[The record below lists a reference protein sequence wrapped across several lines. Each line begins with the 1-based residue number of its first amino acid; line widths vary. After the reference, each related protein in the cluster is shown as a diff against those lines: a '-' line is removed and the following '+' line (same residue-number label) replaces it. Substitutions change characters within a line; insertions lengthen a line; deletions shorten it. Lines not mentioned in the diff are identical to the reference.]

1 MRTCRS
7 IRWSLAVFV
16 SAMLVA
22 ADSVDIRADTLSAV
36 TLRCANTQ
44 AAPTPIGLRV
54 AVVLDTANVPAQL
67 DQLLDQASRIWQA
80 YGVTLQWKRANGAGL
95 TPRDVDVW
103 AYLTDWE
110 PARRGGAGPRR
121 PLGAIQFLDGRPQN
135 VVRISRR
142 AAGRLAQ
149 DTLVGG
155 ESIASQPPHIYDR
168 FIAHAMGR
176 ALAHEIGHFLLG
188 TSAHSRHGLMRQSH
202 SSAELLGTS
211 LDGFALER
219 GQAEAFASR
228 WLEGCE
234 LV

>member
-7 IRWSLAVFV
+7 IRWSLVVLV

-22 ADSVDIRADTLSAV
+22 ADPVDLRADTLSPV
-36 TLRCANTQ
+36 TVRCANTQ
-44 AAPTPIGLRV
+44 AAPIPITLRV
-54 AVVLDTANVPAQL
+54 AVVLDTANAPAQL
-67 DQLLDQASRIWQA
+67 DRLLDQASRIWQA
-80 YGVTLQWKRANGAGL
+80 YGVTLQWKPANGAGL
-95 TPRDVDVW
+95 TPADVDVW

-110 PARRGGAGPRR
+110 PTPRARGPARR
-121 PLGAIQFLDGRPQN
+121 PLGAIQFVDGRPQN
-135 VVRISRR
+135 IVRISRR
-142 AAGRLAQ
+142 AAARLAQ
-149 DTLVGG
+149 ETVVGG
-155 ESIASQPPHIYDR
+155 ESIVSQSPQIHDR

-202 SSAELLGTS
+202 SSTELLAAS
-211 LDGFALER
+211 LDGFTLER

-234 LV
+234 LA